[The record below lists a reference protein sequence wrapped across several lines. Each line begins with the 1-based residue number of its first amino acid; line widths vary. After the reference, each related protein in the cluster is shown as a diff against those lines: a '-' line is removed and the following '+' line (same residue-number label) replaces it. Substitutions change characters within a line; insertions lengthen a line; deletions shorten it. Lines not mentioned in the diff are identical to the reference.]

1 MHTKGGTPVAFVEF
15 SDVRFASAALTSL
28 QGFVLVSS
36 DRGGI
41 RIEYAKSKMGEVG
54 TYLLGI
60 NRCKWQIYMETVP
73 CHLLIQMFMLFAVT
87 LVLLYGDYIYQWT
100 SNRW

>member
-1 MHTKGGTPVAFVEF
+1 MVPWLVSHPPHTLPALVHSFPGYVRLRMHTKGGTPVAFVEF

-54 TYLLGI
+54 TY
-60 NRCKWQIYMETVP
+60 
-73 CHLLIQMFMLFAVT
+73 F
-87 LVLLYGDYIYQWT
+87 
-100 SNRW
+100 